1 MENNQKTLK
10 QLDKASELLWTLS
23 YAIEKLQKCDKG
35 LTNEYVMDQSW
46 INSAKKL
53 SRDIDNHVKY
63 LTDLETA
70 KSIVNSKYYK

>member
-1 MENNQKTLK
+1 MENNQKTLQ

-23 YAIEKLQKCDKG
+23 YAIEKG
-35 LTNEYVMDQSW
+35 LTDEMEQSW